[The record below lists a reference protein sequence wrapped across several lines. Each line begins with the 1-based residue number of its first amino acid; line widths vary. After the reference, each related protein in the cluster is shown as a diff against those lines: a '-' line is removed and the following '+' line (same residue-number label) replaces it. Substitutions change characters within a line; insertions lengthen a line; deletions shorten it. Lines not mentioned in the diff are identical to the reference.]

1 MSSYGIIVVIG
12 SPRFADVLV
21 VICQDWPVFIIMDP
35 RSSLSSLRAF
45 GPSSGSSLAFRARN
59 TKSIDKK
66 LFAVIG
72 HSSREFV
79 EGLCCMLT
87 QCEESE
93 VPNAL
98 IDILVVRDIIKDLE
112 QEASKVGNAVL
123 TRVQEVR
130 VSLQDIIAW
139 VRIDM
144 DALDE
149 AYEKGEIYHQ
159 YADSINLVNPSQ
171 SAQSS
176 YCVLPCIIL
185 KKPNLQQIKKDAD
198 VTMKTLGYDEDE
210 TGTISEPETGE
221 DENDALTD
229 LPSCLLALKSI
240 KDKMLVLIQEPCTFT
255 EGLLFRSSD
264 SLPCQHWPGH
274 IPLFSNVEQ
283 DYGNLF
289 GIFLANTGT
298 GLFPMS
304 SKTGNFFDS
313 VHMPPATVPFFIECV
328 FTLSPLQQCIFINSA
343 PSTERPELTVI
354 RQNHP
359 SFESVA
365 RSMADESVLH
375 VYKSVF
381 YNIPAQVKPSQSIF
395 YVTHGTHIGV
405 IAGWENA
412 LNCVMGVPGAAY
424 FEVDS
429 IAIGE
434 EKIRAAIDEGCVEM
448 VEPWVTSDY

>member
-1 MSSYGIIVVIG
+1 MYAYTYTRIHASVKAPHLHFFSTYVSPALPVCTIIILR
-12 SPRFADVLV
+12 PPMHKTEEAKLAAD
-21 VICQDWPVFIIMDP
+21 
-35 RSSLSSLRAF
+35 
-45 GPSSGSSLAFRARN
+45 
-59 TKSIDKK
+59 
-66 LFAVIG
+66 
-72 HSSREFV
+72 
-79 EGLCCMLT
+79 
-87 QCEESE
+87 
-93 VPNAL
+93 
-98 IDILVVRDIIKDLE
+98 
-112 QEASKVGNAVL
+112 QE
-123 TRVQEVR
+123 RCR
-130 VSLQDIIAW
+130 CH
-139 VRIDM
+139 
-144 DALDE
+144 
-149 AYEKGEIYHQ
+149 YEK
-159 YADSINLVNPSQ
+159 DSILKRRRELRLAEPSQ
-171 SAQSS
+171 EIQE
-176 YCVLPCIIL
+176 
-185 KKPNLQQIKKDAD
+185 IKKELAIA
-198 VTMKTLGYDEDE
+198 LGYDEDE

-240 KDKMLVLIQEPCTFT
+240 KDEMLVLIQEPCTFT
-255 EGLLFRSSD
+255 EGLLLRSSD

-289 GIFLANTGT
+289 GIFLADTGT

-304 SKTGNFFDS
+304 SKTGNFFCSISTFERTQPILTISPPDS
-313 VHMPPATVPFFIECV
+313 VHMPPATVPFFIERV
-328 FTLSPLQQCIFINSA
+328 FTSSPLQQCIFINSA
-343 PSTERPELTVI
+343 PSTARPELTVI

-395 YVTHGTHIGV
+395 YVTRGTHIGV
-405 IAGWENA
+405 VAGWENA

-424 FEVDS
+424 FKVDS